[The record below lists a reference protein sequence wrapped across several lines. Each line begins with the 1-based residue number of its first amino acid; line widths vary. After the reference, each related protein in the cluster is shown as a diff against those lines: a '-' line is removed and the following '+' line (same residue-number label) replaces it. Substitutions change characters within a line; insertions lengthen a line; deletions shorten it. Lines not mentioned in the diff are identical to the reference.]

1 MNKEKIIEILD
12 YYNIKFTPKMQKAIK
27 EICQEQINSIYAE
40 IENVHYP
47 TAYHIEN
54 YCHNIIDL

>member
-1 MNKEKIIEILD
+1 
-12 YYNIKFTPKMQKAIK
+12 MQKAIK

-54 YCHNIIDL
+54 YCDNIIDL